1 MGIMIVNEF
10 EIRSYG
16 WQELAVLYG
25 PDLMPESAGKRLSKW
40 VGADP
45 VLETELQ
52 GYGWRK
58 GKKTLTPRQVK
69 TIVQFLG
76 EPSKVFYN
84 HRNNLAMLYKCAS
97 PVQRSEIG
105 RAHV

>member
-45 VLETELQ
+45 VLERSCRATV
-52 GYGWRK
+52 GGK
-58 GKKTLTPRQVK
+58 GR
-69 TIVQFLG
+69 
-76 EPSKVFYN
+76 
-84 HRNNLAMLYKCAS
+84 R
-97 PVQRSEIG
+97 R
-105 RAHV
+105 

>member
-1 MGIMIVNEF
+1 MMGIMVMNEF

-16 WQELAVLYG
+16 GQGLAIFYG
-25 PDLMPESAGKRLSKW
+25 LDLMPASAGKRLSKW

-76 EPSKVFYN
+76 EP
-84 HRNNLAMLYKCAS
+84 
-97 PVQRSEIG
+97 
-105 RAHV
+105 

>member
-58 GKKTLTPRQVK
+58 GKKTLTPRLVK
-69 TIVQFLG
+69 TIAQFLG
-76 EPSKVFYN
+76 EP
-84 HRNNLAMLYKCAS
+84 
-97 PVQRSEIG
+97 
-105 RAHV
+105 

>member
-16 WQELAVLYG
+16 W

-76 EPSKVFYN
+76 EP
-84 HRNNLAMLYKCAS
+84 
-97 PVQRSEIG
+97 
-105 RAHV
+105 

>member
-1 MGIMIVNEF
+1 MIVNEF

-58 GKKTLTPRQVK
+58 GKKTLTPRRQSCSFWVSLE
-69 TIVQFLG
+69 TRDFCV
-76 EPSKVFYN
+76 
-84 HRNNLAMLYKCAS
+84 RNKGL
-97 PVQRSEIG
+97 
-105 RAHV
+105 

>member
-1 MGIMIVNEF
+1 MIVNEF

-45 VLETELQ
+45 VLETEL
-52 GYGWRK
+52 
-58 GKKTLTPRQVK
+58 TPRQVK

-76 EPSKVFYN
+76 EP
-84 HRNNLAMLYKCAS
+84 
-97 PVQRSEIG
+97 
-105 RAHV
+105 

>member
-25 PDLMPESAGKRLSKW
+25 PDLMPKW

-76 EPSKVFYN
+76 EP
-84 HRNNLAMLYKCAS
+84 
-97 PVQRSEIG
+97 
-105 RAHV
+105 